1 MQVEVITPD
10 DKVFTGTAQGVKV
23 PGSKGSFEVL
33 QGHSA
38 LVSSLE
44 KGKVRIR
51 NGNQDIFVQIDGGVI
66 EVQNNQVVILA
77 EKATVA

>member
-33 QGHSA
+33 QGHAA

-51 NGNQDIFVQIDGGVI
+51 NGNQDIFLQIDGGVI
-66 EVQNNQVVILA
+66 EVQNNRVVILA
-77 EKATVA
+77 EKAMMA